1 MALTINNSIASINA
15 RRQLEKHTLQL
26 SKTFARLSSG
36 MRINTSKDDAAGM
49 AITNRMVAQ
58 IRGMN
63 VAIRNAND
71 GISMAQVAEGALDET
86 QNALQ
91 RMRELAIQAANST
104 YSSTDRA
111 NLKAEFKQ
119 MLAEVQRISSTT
131 TFNNNLLLGGSANGT
146 GRGTSFQ
153 GTFHVG
159 ANAGQTITIKFS
171 TLNISA
177 LGLVTLNNGADA
189 TVTAA
194 ISNRALVSIGVAAK
208 AGSALYR
215 IDSALDAISTFRS
228 SLGALQSRFETVIS
242 SLSNTVENTDAA
254 RSRIQDADI
263 ATETAN
269 LTKYTILQQAGV
281 AILAQANQQPT
292 IALALLGR

>member
-26 SKTFARLSSG
+26 GKTFARLSSG
-36 MRINTSKDDAAGM
+36 MRINTSQDDAAGM

-71 GISMAQVAEGALDET
+71 GISLAQVAEGALDET

-104 YSSTDRA
+104 YSSSDRA
-111 NLKAEFKQ
+111 NLQDEFEQ
-119 MLAEVQRISSTT
+119 MLSEIQRISSDT
-131 TFNNNLLLGGSANGT
+131 TFNNNILLGGSANG
-146 GRGTSFQ
+146 RYGTSFR

-159 ANAGQTITIKFS
+159 ADAGQTITIRFS
-171 TLNISA
+171 VMNVSA
-177 LGLVTLNNGADA
+177 LGLVKLHA
-189 TVTAA
+189 TNTVASA
-194 ISNRALVSIGVAAK
+194 IAKSAQVSIGVAAK
-208 AGSALYR
+208 ANSALGF
-215 IDSALDAISTFRS
+215 IDSALDAVSTFRA

-242 SLSNTVENTDAA
+242 SLSNIVENTDAA

-263 ATETAN
+263 ALETAN

-292 IALALLGR
+292 IALALLGA

>member
-1 MALTINNSIASINA
+1 MALTISSSISSINA
-15 RRQLEKHTLQL
+15 RRQLDKHSL
-26 SKTFARLSSG
+26 SLTQTMQRLSSG

-71 GISMAQVAEGALDET
+71 GISLAQVAEGALSET

-104 YSSTDRA
+104 YSSSDRA
-111 NLKAEFKQ
+111 NLQSEFQQ
-119 MLAEVQRISSTT
+119 MLQEIQRISSTT
-131 TFNNNLLLGGSANGT
+131 TFNNVNLLGGSANGKT
-146 GRGTSFQ
+146 RGTSFQ

-159 ANAGQTITIKFS
+159 PNAGQTITVKFS
-171 TLNISA
+171 IMGLSGLN
-177 LGLVTLNNGADA
+177 LVPMNGATA
-189 TVTAA
+189 TYVSA
-194 ISNRALVSIGVAAK
+194 IQKSAKLSIGVASRAN
-208 AGSALYR
+208 AALGY
-215 IDSALDAISTFRS
+215 IDSALDSVSSFRAT
-228 SLGALQSRFETVIS
+228 LGALQSRFQTVVS
-242 SLSNTVENTDAA
+242 SLSNMVENTDAA

-263 ATETAN
+263 ALETAN

-292 IALALLGR
+292 IALALLGKA

>member
-36 MRINTSKDDAAGM
+36 MRINTSQDDAAGM

-71 GISMAQVAEGALDET
+71 GISLSQVAEGALDET

-111 NLKAEFKQ
+111 NLSAEFKQ
-119 MLAEVQRISSTT
+119 MLEEVQRISATT
-131 TFNNNLLLGGSANGT
+131 TFNNNILLGGSKNGMY
-146 GRGTSFQ
+146 GTSFQ

-159 ANAGQTITIKFS
+159 ANAGQTITVRFS
-171 TLNISA
+171 QMNISA
-177 LGLVTLNNGADA
+177 LGLVKLHTKT
-189 TVTAA
+189 TVTSAIAA
-194 ISNRALVSIGVAAK
+194 SAQLSIGVAAK
-208 AGSALYR
+208 AGSALYF
-215 IDSALDAISTFRS
+215 IDSALDKVSSFRAT
-228 SLGALQSRFETVIS
+228 LGALQSRFETVIS